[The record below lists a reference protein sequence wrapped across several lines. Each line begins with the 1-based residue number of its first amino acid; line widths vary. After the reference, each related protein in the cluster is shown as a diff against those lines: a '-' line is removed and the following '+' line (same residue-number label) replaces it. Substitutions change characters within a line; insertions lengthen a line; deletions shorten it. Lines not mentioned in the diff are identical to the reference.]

1 MGFFS
6 LKLENLQQLFVKEL
20 HDLYD
25 AENQITEA
33 LPKMI
38 ASATAREL
46 QCALGEHLDVT
57 REQIARLER
66 VFGLIQQKA
75 SRETCRGIKGIISEG
90 SDLLSTGGE
99 RGVIDAG
106 IVAAVQKME
115 HYEIA
120 AYGTVRS
127 YAELLGFREISQLLQ
142 QTLDEEKA
150 ADSTLNNIARNVN
163 VEAKAA

>member
-1 MGFFS
+1 MGLFS
-6 LKLENLQQLFVKEL
+6 LKLESLQQLFVKDL
-20 HDLYD
+20 RDLYD
-25 AENQITEA
+25 AEQQITKA

-38 ASATAREL
+38 DSATVGEL
-46 QCALGEHLDVT
+46 KQALQKHLEVT
-57 REQIARLER
+57 REQIARLDR
-66 VFGLIQQKA
+66 IFGMLQQKA
-75 SRETCRGIKGIISEG
+75 SGETCQGMKGIINEG

-106 IVAAVQKME
+106 IISAAQKVE

-127 YAELLGFREISQLLQ
+127 YADLMGKREISQLLQ
-142 QTLDEEKA
+142 QTLEEEKE
-150 ADSTLNNIARNVN
+150 ADSVLNSIARSVN